1 MATNRKQEIVFEAR
15 LIDHKK
21 SHLKYAR
28 VAKRAGVLDLG
39 HDQGNI
45 IGESRAHN
53 RLPAGALTIQ

>member
-1 MATNRKQEIVFEAR
+1 MATNRKQEIVVETR

-28 VAKRAGVLDLG
+28 VTEHAGVPDLEHG
-39 HDQGNI
+39 QGNI
-45 IGESRAHN
+45 IRGKRAHN